1 MRYIVSYN
9 NNLQQIQEVY
19 KPDSYKIIGDRYI
32 ILEFNDN
39 SGFEEI
45 EDMFFPRCYATAM
58 DDVLEATG
66 VEELREISDLNLF
79 GNGVVVGIIDDSID
93 LSSPNLINADGSS
106 KVIIYL
112 DQESGEEIAR
122 GDNTQ
127 DLAVDLSVINGDRR
141 DNEMS
146 HGTVMAS
153 IICGE
158 PVNGREQGIAPNA
171 EIIGVSLR
179 RADDLLYDYYNI
191 PKDVNAYCEADIM
204 EAVDY
209 VLKQAGNRPLVILLP
224 FETNLGTH
232 TGDGLLEDFLS
243 IINSQLHTFV
253 AVPAG
258 NQATNRAHTSGQ
270 IYNVVSDEREF
281 KEISFYVKE
290 QGTNTFMSMILSQG
304 ARPQLMI
311 ESPTGELREV
321 GDEIDLLS
329 FLFEGSKILVKSYEY
344 DNRSEK
350 AFVVLRCNN
359 MAEGIWKIYL
369 GVNNTGK
376 IIEYNCYLPVYTFSQ
391 GNIEFTS
398 PVFENTITSPGD
410 SRLSATVGA
419 YNDFDDRIYPPSGN
433 GGVNNKPEFCAPGV
447 DVMVYNGRLERMV
460 AYTGTSISAAV
471 TAGIGALI
479 LQWAVVL
486 DNGPYITGTG
496 VKQLLINGC
505 IPKGSGMSAGQWG
518 SGAINIFESFDVIR
532 E

>member
-9 NNLQQIQEVY
+9 NNLQQIKEVY
-19 KPDSYKIIGDRYI
+19 RPDSYKIIGGRYI
-32 ILEFNDN
+32 ILEFDN
-39 SGFEEI
+39 NSSFEEI

-66 VEELREISDLNLF
+66 VEELREITDLNLF

-93 LSSPNLINADGSS
+93 VRSSTLINADGSS
-106 KVIIYL
+106 KIIAYL
-112 DQESGEEIAR
+112 DQTSGEEIIKGNDTSYSAM
-122 GDNTQ
+122 
-127 DLAVDLSVINGDRR
+127 DLSVRNSDINN
-141 DNEMS
+141 NEMS
-146 HGTVMAS
+146 HGTVMAT

-158 PVNGREQGIAPNA
+158 PVDGREQGIAPNA
-171 EIIGVSLR
+171 EIVGVSLR
-179 RADDLLYDYYNI
+179 RADDMLYDYYNI
-191 PKDVNAYCEADIM
+191 PKNVNAYCEADIM

-232 TGDGLLEDFLS
+232 TGDGLLEDYLS

-253 AVPAG
+253 VVPAG

-270 IYNVVSDEREF
+270 IFNVASNEREY

-290 QGTNTFMSMILSQG
+290 QGNNTFMSMILSQG

-321 GDEIDLLS
+321 RDEIDSLS

-350 AFVVLRCNN
+350 AFVIFRCNN

-369 GVNNTGK
+369 RVNNTGK
-376 IIEYNCYLPVYTFSQ
+376 NIEYNCYLPVYTFSR
-391 GNIEFTS
+391 GNVEFTS
-398 PVFENTITSPGD
+398 PVFEKTITSPGD

-419 YNDFDDRIYPPSGN
+419 YNDLDDRIYPPSGN
-433 GGVNNKPEFCAPGV
+433 GGDNNKPEFCAPGV
-447 DVMVYNGRLERMV
+447 DVKVYNGRLERMV
-460 AYTGTSISAAV
+460 TYTGTSVSAAV

-505 IPKGSGMSAGQWG
+505 IPKGSGMSVGQWG
-518 SGAINIFESFDVIR
+518 NGAINIFESFNVIR